1 MVEVPQRLRKPL
13 LIVLPLVLLLSG
25 AVVVVFVDGA
35 MGGGHAA
42 ANRAQ
47 LKRACAGLL
56 PYEELSSLV
65 PDEVEGEVSQY
76 GTVLQPDE
84 QSRSLVN
91 CAVTW
96 PGYGSVRVR
105 AAALVPTMPMSVKL
119 EDIAAGAPDG
129 EGSYE
134 VPGLTGRVD
143 EDGRAWIVA
152 ECAGGL
158 DGQVRDVSAMYVTAD
173 VDLPAPGK
181 GKPAEHLVDFTT
193 AVQVANGI
201 TEMQDCGGTPLA
213 KPRQLIDTYEAEVTA
228 DPDGGNIRT
237 VRIDEPGLGLKK
249 CRGLGKRAG
258 FPGNWTASGDM
269 QDSRLLSVCTAT
281 VWDRE
286 DPTETDP
293 MPEADA
299 VVDVSA
305 VSWAGPLGRS
315 AIDQYDREG
324 DSVAFQEGR
333 RTKVIRE
340 GEPAELALWAR
351 STCAA
356 GSTYHRVTVQ
366 MEASDFYDYS
376 EDGELPTLSEG
387 QRTAYSQNARK
398 LLDSYLTDPD
408 GWPRQQR
415 CHDTEI
421 LGEVEGWR

>member
-1 MVEVPQRLRKPL
+1 MVRVPQRLRKPL
-13 LIVLPLVLLLSG
+13 FIGLPLVLLTSG
-25 AVVVVFVDGA
+25 AVGVFLGVDDS
-35 MGGGHAA
+35 GGGHAA

-65 PDEVEGEVSQY
+65 PDDVEGEVSQY
-76 GTVLQPDE
+76 GTVLAPDE
-84 QSRSLVN
+84 ESRSLVN

-96 PGYGSVRVR
+96 PGLGSVRVR
-105 AAALVPTMPMSVKL
+105 AAALVSSMPMSVKL
-119 EDIAAGAPDG
+119 EDIAAGAEDG

-173 VDLPAPGK
+173 VDLPVPGK
-181 GKPAEHLVDFTT
+181 GKSAKHLVGFTT

-201 TEMQDCGGTPLA
+201 TEMQNCGGTPLA
-213 KPRQLIDTYEAEVTA
+213 KPTQIIDTYEAEVTA

-237 VRIDEPGLGLKK
+237 VRVDEPGLGVKK
-249 CRGLGKRAG
+249 CRGLGKRAV
-258 FPGNWTASGDM
+258 FAGNWTVGGDL
-269 QDSRLLSVCTAT
+269 QDSRLLNVCTAT
-281 VWDRE
+281 VRDRE
-286 DPTETDP
+286 DSTEIDP
-293 MPEADA
+293 WLGNDA

-305 VSWAGPLGRS
+305 ASWAGPLGWS
-315 AIDQYDREG
+315 ALDQYDYTG
-324 DSVAFQEGR
+324 DSFAFQAGR
-333 RTKVIRE
+333 RTKVVPE
-340 GEPAELALWAR
+340 GEPTELALWAR

-356 GSTYHRVTVQ
+356 GSTYHRVTVN
-366 MEASDFYDYS
+366 MKVSDYS
-376 EDGELPTLSEG
+376 ERILSEAERNG
-387 QRTAYSQNARK
+387 YSRNARK